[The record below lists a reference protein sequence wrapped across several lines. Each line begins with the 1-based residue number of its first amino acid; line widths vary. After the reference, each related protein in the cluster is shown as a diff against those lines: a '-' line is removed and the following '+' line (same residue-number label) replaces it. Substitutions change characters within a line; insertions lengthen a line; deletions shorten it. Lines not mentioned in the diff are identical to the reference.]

1 MDIERRVL
9 KSVSELS
16 MFKYLLFFYLI
27 FFLLWIIVMVFV
39 GLLTWFGLSS
49 YGLDINNILQSFGM
63 GNTNVLPGLLG
74 GGTALAIVMV
84 IVGGLLT
91 AVFSAGV
98 GTIMVWI
105 MNVVLKMS
113 GGIELRF
120 LPEKKK

>member
-16 MFKYLLFFYLI
+16 MFKYFLFFYLI
-27 FFLLWIIVMVFV
+27 FFLLWIIALVFV

-49 YGLDINNILQSFGM
+49 YGLDVNNILQSLGM
-63 GNTNVLPGLLG
+63 ENTNVLMGSLG
-74 GGTALAIVMV
+74 GGTAVAIVMV
-84 IVGGLLT
+84 IVGGL
-91 AVFSAGV
+91 VSVVVSAGV
-98 GTIMVWI
+98 GTIMIWI